1 MNGTSSPLQISF
13 SVDAVSSAMWRDST
27 TPGPAIRNK
36 GLSSPASNPQSF
48 MLSSRDRGLG
58 LAGLVLQSGLD
69 ERREERMPAAGR
81 RGEFRME
88 LAADEPRVRWQ
99 LDHLAQLLALGE
111 AGGAQ
116 ALVLQSLHV
125 LVVHLVAM
133 AVAFVDHVS
142 AVDLAR
148 EAPGLERGALSSQPH
163 RAAEIGLFVA
173 ALDAAVVVL
182 PLGHERDHRVRRVA
196 VEFRAVRAREAD
208 DVSRKL
214 DHRELHAQANAQI
227 QDLVLARVLD
237 RLHHAFHA
245 ALAET
250 ARNEYRVH
258 AFQERANA
266 VLLDRLRIHIT
277 DVDSAARVDPG
288 VDERLVQG
296 LVGIGKVD
304 ILADHG
310 DGDLVLGMLERL
322 DQLLPYLELG
332 RLGDDAELVADD
344 FIQHLLVQ
352 HPGNPVDRVRVP
364 DGDDGVRLNVG
375 EQRDFFLFVLEDGP
389 VGAAQERIGLDADP
403 AQLLHRVLRGLGLDL
418 ARALDERHERQVDV
432 AGVVWAKLQAH
443 LPHRLEKGKRLDVP
457 NSAADLD
464 DRHFRF
470 ACAARNERLDLVG
483 DMRDHLHRAAE
494 VVAAALFS
502 YHRIVDLAGGE
513 VVVAVHP
520 GRLETLVM
528 AQIEVGLGAVL
539 GNEHLPVLE
548 GAHRAAIDVD
558 VRVELEESDFDAA
571 RFEDRGEGGGGYPLP
586 QRGNHTARHEHI
598 LGHLKPGGWDGEW
611 YMKTPPRSIRS
622 RLDVLLFAGGA
633 LRLAELRSVPEMRER
648 LGIRE
653 RLDVLHRLPVHH
665 VAHGELDDL
674 VRLGA
679 RNIGHLHDF
688 RGDVPRSG
696 MGANLVLD
704 LRDQPVFEDKPLAEL
719 HEQDHAH
726 IADLAGRPGLADHER
741 FDHLLQLLDLAVDLR
756 RADAHAP
763 RVEHGIRSAV
773 NDHAFASGDLAP
785 IAVGPDSGKSL
796 EVGGPVFR
804 SAGVVP
810 ESDRQRW
817 KWPRADKFALLLFH
831 RAGVF
836 VEHLDPEA
844 EGSALDF
851 AAPHRQDRV
860 SEHEASADVGSAR
873 DR

>member
-1 MNGTSSPLQISF
+1 MNGTSSSLQISF
-13 SVDAVSSAMWRDST
+13 SVDAVSSAIWRDST
-27 TPGPAIRNK
+27 THGPAIRNK
-36 GLSSPASNPQSF
+36 GLPSPASNPQSF

-69 ERREERMPAAGR
+69 ERRKERMAAAGR

-173 ALDAAVVVL
+173 ALDAAVAVL

-208 DVSRKL
+208 DVSREF
-214 DHRELHAQANAQI
+214 DHRELHAQANAEI
-227 QDLVLARVLD
+227 WDLVLARVLD
-237 RLHHAFHA
+237 RLHHAFNA
-245 ALAET
+245 PLAE
-250 ARNEYRVH
+250 APGDKYRVH
-258 AFQERANA
+258 AFQQRAGA
-266 VLLDRLRIHIT
+266 FLLDRFRIHVA
-277 DVDSAARVDPG
+277 DVDPAARVDPG
-288 VDERLVQG
+288 VDERLVER
-296 LVGIGKVD
+296 LVGIGEIDV
-304 ILADHG
+304 LADHG
-310 DGDLVLGMLERL
+310 DGDLVLRMLERL
-322 DQLLPYLELG
+322 DQLFPRPEFG
-332 RLGDDAELVADD
+332 GLGDDAELVADD
-344 FIQHLLVQ
+344 LVEHLLVQ
-352 HPGNPVDRVRVP
+352 HPGNPVNRVRIP
-364 DGDDGVRLNVG
+364 DRDDGVGLNVG
-375 EQRDFFLFVLEDGP
+375 KHRDLFLFFFGNGP

-418 ARALDERHERQVDV
+418 ARAFDERHERQVDV
-432 AGVVWAKLQAH
+432 AGVVRAELQSH
-443 LPHRLEKGKRLDVP
+443 LPHRFEERQRLDVP
-457 NSAADLD
+457 DRAADLD
-464 DRHFRF
+464 DRHFGF

-483 DMRDHLHRAAE
+483 DVRDHLHGATE
-494 VVAAALFS
+494 VVAASLFS

-513 VVVAVHP
+513 VVVPVHP
-520 GRLETLVM
+520 GRLETLVV

-539 GNEHLPVLE
+539 GDEHLPVLE
-548 GAHRAAIDVD
+548 GAHRAGIDVD
-558 VRVELEESDFDAA
+558 VRIELEESDFDAA

-679 RNIGHLHDF
+679 RNIGHLH
-688 RGDVPRSG
+688 
-696 MGANLVLD
+696 A
-704 LRDQPVFEDKPLAEL
+704 
-719 HEQDHAH
+719 
-726 IADLAGRPGLADHER
+726 
-741 FDHLLQLLDLAVDLR
+741 
-756 RADAHAP
+756 
-763 RVEHGIRSAV
+763 
-773 NDHAFASGDLAP
+773 
-785 IAVGPDSGKSL
+785 
-796 EVGGPVFR
+796 
-804 SAGVVP
+804 
-810 ESDRQRW
+810 
-817 KWPRADKFALLLFH
+817 
-831 RAGVF
+831 
-836 VEHLDPEA
+836 
-844 EGSALDF
+844 
-851 AAPHRQDRV
+851 
-860 SEHEASADVGSAR
+860 
-873 DR
+873 